1 VRRSKSKCGATVR
14 WLVGGVAPLL
24 ILLKRWLVCSFFVSQ
39 FDCCTVANRM
49 TANGPGVC
57 EVAMK
62 VTKRT
67 RRYKY
72 KANLVCG
79 GRVAIAPTPC

>member
-1 VRRSKSKCGATVR
+1 MKYANN
-14 WLVGGVAPLL
+14 
-24 ILLKRWLVCSFFVSQ
+24 IICSFFLIGY
-39 FDCCTVANRM
+39 
-49 TANGPGVC
+49 NGPGVC

-62 VTKRT
+62 VTERT